1 MTMSSIAESSLDSIQ
16 TSAVDV
22 TRHAGERSPLVAI
35 SLAMAV
41 TGCLIAT
48 AVPGAISELLW
59 PLLFLSFAIEEEV
72 RTFDVPE
79 WWGGLFLIARLGFLG
94 LTADTPA
101 LLQGVAGAI
110 VAGGLFLPLCGA
122 GYLRRGT
129 LIAVASLG
137 AIVGI
142 KTLPLLLL
150 LAALIG
156 IPFAAIWSY
165 RGSNPVSLPV
175 MTAIGFAMATLPYL
189 ELL

>member
-22 TRHAGERSPLVAI
+22 TRYAGERSPLVAI

-48 AVPGAISELLW
+48 AIPGAISELLW

-72 RTFDVPE
+72 RTFDVPA

-122 GYLRRGT
+122 RYLRRGT
-129 LIAVASLG
+129 LIAVASIG

-156 IPFAAIWSY
+156 IPFAAIRSY